1 MYLEHVL
8 SSIGTR
14 KRDVYSLFKSAET
27 TALAL
32 KALG

>member
-8 SSIGTR
+8 PGIGTR
-14 KRDVYSLFKSAET
+14 ERDVYSPFESEET